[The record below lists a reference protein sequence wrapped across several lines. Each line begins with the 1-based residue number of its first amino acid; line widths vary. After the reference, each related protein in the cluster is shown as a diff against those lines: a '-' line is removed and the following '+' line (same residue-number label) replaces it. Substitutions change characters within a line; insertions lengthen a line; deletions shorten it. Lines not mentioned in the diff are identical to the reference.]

1 MKFNKFIN
9 QYPLSKTLRFELKPV
24 NETADYIEHYGSEY
38 LKSVVKQ
45 DESRYD
51 DYLKMKLLIDDL
63 HRNFISTRLG
73 YDLNG
78 ILGHPRDTNDGSEVL
93 DVDDMQNAFDIYIST
108 KKKYEN
114 PSQAENA
121 KKKWINHQIELR
133 RKLVKVFKDA
143 KHLFDGK
150 LFSTLLPDF
159 LAEDGRWDDNQELV
173 TSFNKFATYF
183 TGFHENR
190 KNMYAADDKATSIA
204 NRSINENL
212 PTFFENILVY
222 QKIIASKQHAAA
234 IALKLDPM
242 LLKRLNVIS
251 LDEVFTPEFYLKLF
265 SQQGIEAFDCLLGGI
280 KSAQGESVDGLNQ
293 LINEYRQQY
302 NKMHDDQILTRRNF
316 PFMQR
321 LYKQIL
327 AETTS
332 VSFSYE
338 PYQDDQTML
347 SELKKLV
354 AEFNQH
360 NGFFKGLRKTASYL
374 KTSDAS
380 QVYLRSNALRFLSH
394 QWLGSYAIL
403 PCAFEQY
410 VDTAAGLTKKKDK
423 EKLLKLIESDSKKVA
438 LFSLAEIQN
447 WLDAYLQGQDSSNAF
462 IIRAMELR
470 GATVIEYF
478 SKALEDGLMGC

>member
-38 LKSVVKQ
+38 LKSVVTQ
-45 DESRYD
+45 DKSRYD
-51 DYLKMKLLIDDL
+51 DYLQIKVLIDDM
-63 HRNFISTRLG
+63 HRDYINQRLG
-73 YDLNG
+73 YDPGG
-78 ILGHPRDTNDGSEVL
+78 ILGHPRNLSDGSEVL
-93 DVDDMQNAFDIYIST
+93 TVADMQHAFDTYFQT
-108 KKKYEN
+108 KI
-114 PSQAENA
+114 A
-121 KKKWINHQIELR
+121 KKDELDKAKKEWGDYQTGLR
-133 RKLVKVFKDA
+133 TKLVRVFKDQGYLFD
-143 KHLFDGK
+143 KHLIDK
-150 LFSTLLPDF
+150 NLPSF
-159 LAEDGRWDDNQELV
+159 LSEAGQWEEHKRLV
-173 TSFNKFATYF
+173 ESFQKFTTYF
-183 TGFHENR
+183 TGFHQNR
-190 KNMYAADDKATSIA
+190 KNMYVADDKATSIA

-242 LLKRLNVIS
+242 LLKRLNVTS

-280 KSAQGESVDGLNQ
+280 KNAQGESVDGLNQ

-302 NKMHDDQILTRRNF
+302 NKVHDGEILTRKNF
-316 PFMQR
+316 PFMQK
-321 LYKQIL
+321 LHKQIL
-327 AETTS
+327 AKTTS
-332 VSFSYE
+332 ASFSYE
-338 PYQDDQTML
+338 PYLDDQTML
-347 SELKKLV
+347 SELKKLA
-354 AEFNQH
+354 AEFNQYD
-360 NGFFKGLRKTASYL
+360 GFFKDLREITSYL

-438 LFSLAEIQN
+438 LFSL
-447 WLDAYLQGQDSSNAF
+447 
-462 IIRAMELR
+462 LR
-470 GATVIEYF
+470 YRT
-478 SKALEDGLMGC
+478 GLMPICRGKTVMRLLFVQWNCAVLQ